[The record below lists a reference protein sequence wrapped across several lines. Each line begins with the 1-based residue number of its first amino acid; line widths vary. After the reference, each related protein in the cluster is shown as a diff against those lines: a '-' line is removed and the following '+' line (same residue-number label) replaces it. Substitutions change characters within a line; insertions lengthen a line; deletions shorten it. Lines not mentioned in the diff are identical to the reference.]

1 MEGRRAIGGIAFAPF
16 VEAGRS
22 DAIES
27 REGGRAMVAEAASMQ
42 PIRRSGGS
50 IFGISLPVQM
60 LIGLVVGCIIGLLGP
75 AVGKELLPLGQAFIK
90 ALRMLVIPLVF
101 SSITLGVYNM
111 GREIGVVGRVIGI
124 AFVWFYLATGLCVVI
139 GLVMNGIFHP
149 GLGADLT
156 VPGGKVPA
164 SASLSVNWVQFFL
177 DLVPTNVVSAMAEQK
192 VLQVLLFGML
202 FGAALSTIGEIA
214 RPVVG
219 VLQGVQAAIMK
230 MVRWI
235 IALAPLAVAGMMAW
249 LLATQGTGALYALVK
264 LVGTLYVGLAV
275 VILLMCL
282 VLRAIGENPVAVIRK
297 IAEPLLLAFTTR
309 SSEVTLPI
317 HMEILERMGVPNKV
331 VSTVIPLGYSF
342 NQDGTS
348 LYVSLA
354 VAFVVEANGIHLDL
368 PALLTI
374 IVAGLITTKGMGNV
388 GGGGLIAAT
397 SVLVAMGLPVEA
409 IAIVA
414 GIDVF
419 MDMGRTTVNVM
430 DDEMLAAAPA
440 ADASTG

>member
-1 MEGRRAIGGIAFAPF
+1 
-16 VEAGRS
+16 
-22 DAIES
+22 
-27 REGGRAMVAEAASMQ
+27 
-42 PIRRSGGS
+42 
-50 IFGISLPVQM
+50 
-60 LIGLVVGCIIGLLGP
+60 
-75 AVGKELLPLGQAFIK
+75 
-90 ALRMLVIPLVF
+90 
-101 SSITLGVYNM
+101 
-111 GREIGVVGRVIGI
+111 
-124 AFVWFYLATGLCVVI
+124 
-139 GLVMNGIFHP
+139 MNGIFHP
-149 GLGADLT
+149 GIGADLT
-156 VPGGKVPA
+156 IAGKVPA
-164 SASLSVNWVQFFL
+164 NAGLSVNWVQFFL
-177 DLVPTNVVSAMAEQK
+177 DLIPANVVSAMADQK

-202 FGAALSTIGEIA
+202 LGGSLATIGEVA
-214 RPVVG
+214 QPVVG
-219 VLQGVQAAIMK
+219 VLRGVQAALMK

-235 IALAPLAVAGMMAW
+235 IAFAPLGVAGVMAW
-249 LLATQGTGALYALVK
+249 LLSTQGTGALYALAK

-282 VLRAIGENPVAVIRK
+282 VLYAIGENPLTIINK

-317 HMEILERMGVPNKV
+317 HMEILERLGVPNKV

-354 VAFVVEANGIHLDL
+354 VAFVVEAHNIHLDL
-368 PALLTI
+368 PAMLTI

-397 SVLVAMGLPVEA
+397 TVIVAMGLPVEA

-430 DDEMLAAAPA
+430 GNTVAVLLVRKFGRVGGDELVPGRQGAQSEPA
-440 ADASTG
+440 A

>member
-1 MEGRRAIGGIAFAPF
+1 MT
-16 VEAGRS
+16 S
-22 DAIES
+22 DA
-27 REGGRAMVAEAASMQ
+27 ASIG
-42 PIRRSGGS
+42 PARRSTGS
-50 IFGISLPVQM
+50 LFGISVPVQM
-60 LIGLVVGCIIGLLGP
+60 LIGLVVGCVIGLLWP
-75 AVGKELLPLGQAFIK
+75 ALGKELLPLGQAFVK

-101 SSITLGVYNM
+101 SSIALGVYNM
-111 GREIGVVGRVIGI
+111 GREIGVVGRVVGI
-124 AFVWFYLATGLCVVI
+124 AFAWFYLATGACVVI
-139 GLVMNGIFHP
+139 GLAMNGIFHP
-149 GLGADLT
+149 GIGADLT
-156 VPGGKVPA
+156 IAGKVPA
-164 SASLSVNWVQFFL
+164 NAGLSVNWVQFFL
-177 DLVPTNVVSAMAEQK
+177 DLIPANVVSAMADQK

-202 FGAALSTIGEIA
+202 LGGSLATIGEVA
-214 RPVVG
+214 QPVVG
-219 VLQGVQAAIMK
+219 VLRGVQAALMK

-235 IALAPLAVAGMMAW
+235 IAFAPLGVAGVMAW
-249 LLATQGTGALYALVK
+249 LLSTQGTGALYALAK

-282 VLRAIGENPVAVIRK
+282 VLYAIGENPLTIINK

-317 HMEILERMGVPNKV
+317 HMEILERLGVPNKV

-354 VAFVVEANGIHLDL
+354 VAFVVEAHNIHLDL
-368 PALLTI
+368 PAMLTI

-397 SVLVAMGLPVEA
+397 TVIVAMGLPVEA

-430 DDEMLAAAPA
+430 GNTVAVLLVRKFGRVGGDELVPGRPGAQSEPA
-440 ADASTG
+440 A

>member
-1 MEGRRAIGGIAFAPF
+1 
-16 VEAGRS
+16 
-22 DAIES
+22 
-27 REGGRAMVAEAASMQ
+27 MVSNAASM
-42 PIRRSGGS
+42 PAVARSSGS

-60 LIGLVVGCIIGLLGP
+60 LIGLAVGCLIGFLWP
-75 AVGKELLPLGQAFIK
+75 IFGKELLPLGQVFVK

-101 SSITLGVYNM
+101 SSIALGVYNM
-111 GREIGVVGRVIGI
+111 GREIGVVGRVVGI
-124 AFVWFYLATGLCVVI
+124 AFVWFYLATGLCVI
-139 GLVMNGIFHP
+139 MGLVMNEIFHP
-149 GLGADLT
+149 GIGADLT
-156 VPGGKVPA
+156 IPGGKVPA
-164 SASLSVNWVQFFL
+164 NAGLSVDWVQFL
-177 DLVPTNVVSAMAEQK
+177 IDLVPANIVSAMAEQK
-192 VLQVLLFGML
+192 ILQVLLFGML
-202 FGAALSTIGEIA
+202 LGGALSTMGEVG
-214 RPVVG
+214 RPVIG
-219 VLQGVQAAIMK
+219 VLHGVQVAMMK

-235 IALAPLAVAGMMAW
+235 IAFAPLAVAATMAW
-249 LLATQGTGALYALVK
+249 LLSTQGTGALYALAK
-264 LVGTLYVGLAV
+264 LVGTLYIGLAV

-282 VLRAIGENPVAVIRK
+282 VLLAIGENPWAVIRK

-317 HMEILERMGVPNKV
+317 HMEILERIGVPNKV

-354 VAFVVEANGIHLDL
+354 VAFVVEAHNIHLGV

-397 SVLVAMGLPVEA
+397 TVLVAMGLPVEA
-409 IAIVA
+409 IALVA

-430 DDEMLAAAPA
+430 GNTVAVLLVRKFGRVKDDEALPAPRGA
-440 ADASTG
+440 

>member
-1 MEGRRAIGGIAFAPF
+1 MGWGDGDDSN
-16 VEAGRS
+16 AG
-22 DAIES
+22 
-27 REGGRAMVAEAASMQ
+27 SMM
-42 PIRRSGGS
+42 PVSRRSGS
-50 IFGISLPVQM
+50 IFGISLPTQM
-60 LIGLVVGCIIGLLGP
+60 LLGLVVGCIVGVSWP
-75 AVGKELLPLGQAFIK
+75 TVGKELLPLAQVFIK

-101 SSITLGVYNM
+101 SSIALGVYNM
-111 GREIGVVGRVIGI
+111 GREISVVGRVIGI
-124 AFVWFYLATGLCVVI
+124 AFVWFYLATGACVVI

-149 GLGADLT
+149 GIGADLT
-156 VPGGKVPA
+156 GAGGKVPA
-164 SASLSVNWVQFFL
+164 NAGLSVNWVEFLL
-177 DLVPTNVVSAMAEQK
+177 DLVPANVVGAMAEQK

-202 FGAALSTIGEIA
+202 FGGALSTIGDLA
-214 RPVVG
+214 RPVIG
-219 VLQGVQAAIMK
+219 VLQGVQAAVMK

-235 IALAPLAVAGMMAW
+235 IAFAPVAVAGAMAW
-249 LLATQGTGALYALVK
+249 LLSTQGTGALTALAK

-282 VLRAIGENPVAVIRK
+282 VLYGIGENPFAVIRK

-317 HMEILERMGVPNKV
+317 HMEILERLGVPNKI

-354 VAFVVEANGIHLDL
+354 VAFVVEAHNIHLGL
-368 PALLTI
+368 RGMITI

-397 SVLVAMGLPVEA
+397 TVLVSMGLPVEA
-409 IAIVA
+409 IAIIA

-430 DDEMLAAAPA
+430 GNTVAVLLVRKFGHVKDDEMSPAPQGA
-440 ADASTG
+440 QSEHVA

>member
-1 MEGRRAIGGIAFAPF
+1 MISDKGAMKPARHFA
-16 VEAGRS
+16 
-22 DAIES
+22 
-27 REGGRAMVAEAASMQ
+27 
-42 PIRRSGGS
+42 GS

-60 LIGLVVGCIIGLLGP
+60 LIGLLVGCAIGLLWP
-75 AVGKELLPLGQAFIK
+75 IVGKELLPLGQVFIK

-111 GREIGVVGRVIGI
+111 GREIGMIGRVIAI
-124 AFVWFYLATGLCVVI
+124 AFVWFYLATGACVVI

-149 GLGADLT
+149 GVGADLSI
-156 VPGGKVPA
+156 PGGKVPTNA
-164 SASLSVNWVQFFL
+164 GLSVNWVQFLL
-177 DLVPTNVVSAMAEQK
+177 DLVPANVVGAMAEQK
-192 VLQVLLFGML
+192 VLPVLLFGML
-202 FGAALSTIGEIA
+202 FGGALSTLDDLA
-214 RPVVG
+214 RPVIG
-219 VLQGVQAAIMK
+219 VLRGVQAAVMK

-235 IALAPLAVAGMMAW
+235 IGLAPFAVAGMMAW
-249 LLATQGTGALYALVK
+249 LLATQGTASLYALAK

-275 VILLMCL
+275 AVALMCL
-282 VLRAIGENPVAVIRK
+282 VLLAIGENPLAVIHK

-309 SSEVTLPI
+309 SSETTLPI

-342 NQDGTS
+342 NQDGSS

-354 VAFVVEANGIHLDL
+354 VAFVVEAHNIHLDL
-368 PALLTI
+368 PALATI
-374 IVAGLITTKGMGNV
+374 VVAGLITTKGMGNV

-397 SVLVAMGLPVEA
+397 TVLVAMGLPVEA

-430 DDEMLAAAPA
+430 GNTVAALLVRKFGRVSDDAVTPMVPVATRE
-440 ADASTG
+440 SVG

>member
-1 MEGRRAIGGIAFAPF
+1 MT
-16 VEAGRS
+16 S
-22 DAIES
+22 DA
-27 REGGRAMVAEAASMQ
+27 ASIG
-42 PIRRSGGS
+42 PARRSTGS
-50 IFGISLPVQM
+50 LFGISVPVQM
-60 LIGLVVGCIIGLLGP
+60 LIGLVVGCVIGLLWP
-75 AVGKELLPLGQAFIK
+75 ALGKELLPLGQAFVK

-101 SSITLGVYNM
+101 SSIALGVYNM
-111 GREIGVVGRVIGI
+111 GREIGVVGRVVGI
-124 AFVWFYLATGLCVVI
+124 AFAWFYLATGVCVVI
-139 GLVMNGIFHP
+139 GLAMNGIFHP
-149 GLGADLT
+149 GIGADLT
-156 VPGGKVPA
+156 VAGKVPA
-164 SASLSVNWVQFFL
+164 NAGLSVNWVQFFL
-177 DLVPTNVVSAMAEQK
+177 DLIPANVVSAMADQK

-202 FGAALSTIGEIA
+202 LGGSLATIGEVA
-214 RPVVG
+214 QPVVG
-219 VLQGVQAAIMK
+219 VLRGVQAALMK

-235 IALAPLAVAGMMAW
+235 IAFAPLGVAGVMAW
-249 LLATQGTGALYALVK
+249 LLSTQGTGALYALAK

-282 VLRAIGENPVAVIRK
+282 VLYAIGENPLTIINK

-317 HMEILERMGVPNKV
+317 HMEILERLGVPNKV

-354 VAFVVEANGIHLDL
+354 VAFVVEAHNIHLDL
-368 PALLTI
+368 PAMLTI

-397 SVLVAMGLPVEA
+397 TVIVAMGLPVEA

-430 DDEMLAAAPA
+430 GNTVAVLLVRKFGRVGGDELVPGRPGAQSEPA
-440 ADASTG
+440 A

>member
-1 MEGRRAIGGIAFAPF
+1 MISNAAAMKSVP
-16 VEAGRS
+16 RS
-22 DAIES
+22 S
-27 REGGRAMVAEAASMQ
+27 
-42 PIRRSGGS
+42 GS

-60 LIGLVVGCIIGLLGP
+60 LIGLVVGCIIGLLWP
-75 AVGKELLPLGQAFIK
+75 LVGKELLPLAQAFVK
-90 ALRMLVIPLVF
+90 ALRMLVVPLVF

-111 GREIGVVGRVIGI
+111 GREIGVVGRVVGI
-124 AFVWFYLATGLCVVI
+124 AFVWFYLATSICVVT

-149 GLGADLT
+149 GIGADLT
-156 VPGGKVPA
+156 IPGGKVPA
-164 SASLSVNWVQFFL
+164 NAGLSVDWVQFLL
-177 DLVPTNVVSAMAEQK
+177 DLVPANVVSAMAEQK
-192 VLQVLLFGML
+192 ILPVLLFGML
-202 FGAALSTIGEIA
+202 FGGALSTIGEVA
-214 RPVVG
+214 RPVIG
-219 VLQGVQAAIMK
+219 VLQGIQAAVMK

-235 IALAPLAVAGMMAW
+235 IAVAPLAVAGAMAW
-249 LLATQGTGALYALVK
+249 LLSTQGTSALYALAK
-264 LVGTLYVGLAV
+264 LVGTLYIGLAV
-275 VILLMCL
+275 VILLMGL
-282 VLRAIGENPVAVIRK
+282 VLYAIGENPLAVIRK

-317 HMEILERMGVPNKV
+317 HMEILERLGVPNKV

-354 VAFVVEANGIHLDL
+354 VAFVVEAHNIHLDL
-368 PALLTI
+368 PAMLTI

-397 SVLVAMGLPVEA
+397 TVLVSMGLPVEA
-409 IAIVA
+409 IAIIA

-430 DDEMLAAAPA
+430 GNTVAVLLVRKFGHVKDDEMSPAPQGA
-440 ADASTG
+440 QSEHVA

>member
-1 MEGRRAIGGIAFAPF
+1 MT
-16 VEAGRS
+16 S
-22 DAIES
+22 DA
-27 REGGRAMVAEAASMQ
+27 AS
-42 PIRRSGGS
+42 IGLARRSTGS
-50 IFGISLPVQM
+50 LFGISVPVQM
-60 LIGLVVGCIIGLLGP
+60 LIGLVVGCVIGLLWP
-75 AVGKELLPLGQAFIK
+75 ALGKELLPLGQAFVK

-101 SSITLGVYNM
+101 SSIALGVYNM
-111 GREIGVVGRVIGI
+111 GREIGVVGRVVGI
-124 AFVWFYLATGLCVVI
+124 AFAWFYLATGACVVI
-139 GLVMNGIFHP
+139 GLAMNGIFHP
-149 GLGADLT
+149 GIGADLT
-156 VPGGKVPA
+156 IAGKVPA
-164 SASLSVNWVQFFL
+164 NAGLSVNWVQFFL
-177 DLVPTNVVSAMAEQK
+177 DLIPANVVSAMADQK

-202 FGAALSTIGEIA
+202 LGGSLATIGEVA
-214 RPVVG
+214 QPVVG
-219 VLQGVQAAIMK
+219 VLRGVQAALMK

-235 IALAPLAVAGMMAW
+235 IAFAPLGVAGVMAW
-249 LLATQGTGALYALVK
+249 LLSTQGTGALYALAK

-282 VLRAIGENPVAVIRK
+282 VLYAIGENPLTIINK

-317 HMEILERMGVPNKV
+317 HMEILERLGVPNKV

-354 VAFVVEANGIHLDL
+354 VAFVVEAHNIHLDL
-368 PALLTI
+368 PAMLTI

-397 SVLVAMGLPVEA
+397 TVIVAMGLPVEA

-430 DDEMLAAAPA
+430 GNTVAVLLVRKFGRVGGDELVPGRPGAQSEPA
-440 ADASTG
+440 A

>member
-1 MEGRRAIGGIAFAPF
+1 MTAN
-16 VEAGRS
+16 
-22 DAIES
+22 
-27 REGGRAMVAEAASMQ
+27 AASMKSV
-42 PIRRSGGS
+42 RRPGGS
-50 IFGISLPVQM
+50 IFGISVPVQM
-60 LIGLVVGCIIGLLGP
+60 LIGLVVGCIVGVLWP
-75 AVGKELLPLGQAFIK
+75 TVGKELLPLGQAFVK

-101 SSITLGVYNM
+101 SSIALGVYNM
-111 GREIGVVGRVIGI
+111 GREIGVVGRVVGI
-124 AFVWFYLATGLCVVI
+124 AFVWFYLATGVCVVI
-139 GLVMNGIFHP
+139 GLVMNEIFHP
-149 GLGADLT
+149 GIGADLT
-156 VPGGKVPA
+156 IAGGKVPA
-164 SASLSVNWVQFFL
+164 NAGLSVNWVQFLL
-177 DLVPTNVVSAMAEQK
+177 DLVPANVVAAMAEQK

-202 FGAALSTIGEIA
+202 LGGALSTIGEVGQ
-214 RPVVG
+214 PVIG
-219 VLQGVQAAIMK
+219 VLQGVQAALMK

-235 IALAPLAVAGMMAW
+235 ITFAPLAVAGVMAW
-249 LLATQGTGALYALVK
+249 LLSTQGTGALYALAK

-275 VILLMCL
+275 VILLMCV
-282 VLRAIGENPVAVIRK
+282 VLYVIGENPLTIINK

-317 HMEILERMGVPNKV
+317 HMEILERLGVPNKV

-354 VAFVVEANGIHLDL
+354 VAFVVEAHNIHLDL
-368 PALLTI
+368 PAMLTI

-397 SVLVAMGLPVEA
+397 TVIVAMGLPVEA
-409 IAIVA
+409 IAIIA

-430 DDEMLAAAPA
+430 GNTVAVLLVRKFGRVTDDEIVPGPQVAQSEHAA
-440 ADASTG
+440 

>member
-1 MEGRRAIGGIAFAPF
+1 MT
-16 VEAGRS
+16 S
-22 DAIES
+22 DA
-27 REGGRAMVAEAASMQ
+27 ASIG
-42 PIRRSGGS
+42 PARRSTGS
-50 IFGISLPVQM
+50 LFGISVPVQM
-60 LIGLVVGCIIGLLGP
+60 LIGLVVGCVIGLLWP
-75 AVGKELLPLGQAFIK
+75 ALGKELLPLGQAFVK

-101 SSITLGVYNM
+101 SSIALGVYNM
-111 GREIGVVGRVIGI
+111 GREIGVVGRVVGI
-124 AFVWFYLATGLCVVI
+124 AFAWFYFATGVCVVI
-139 GLVMNGIFHP
+139 GLAMNGIFHP
-149 GLGADLT
+149 GIGADLT
-156 VPGGKVPA
+156 IAGKVPA
-164 SASLSVNWVQFFL
+164 NAGLSVNWVQFFL
-177 DLVPTNVVSAMAEQK
+177 DLIPANVVSAMADQK

-202 FGAALSTIGEIA
+202 LGGSLATIGEVA
-214 RPVVG
+214 QPVVG
-219 VLQGVQAAIMK
+219 VLRGVQAALMK

-235 IALAPLAVAGMMAW
+235 IAFAPLGVAGVMAW
-249 LLATQGTGALYALVK
+249 LLSTQGTGALYALAK

-282 VLRAIGENPVAVIRK
+282 VLYAIGENPLTIINK

-317 HMEILERMGVPNKV
+317 HMEILERLGVPNKV

-354 VAFVVEANGIHLDL
+354 VAFVVEAHNIHLDL
-368 PALLTI
+368 PAMLTI

-397 SVLVAMGLPVEA
+397 TVIVAMGLPVEA

-430 DDEMLAAAPA
+430 GNTVAVLLVRKFGRVGGDELVPGRPGAQSEPA
-440 ADASTG
+440 A

>member
-1 MEGRRAIGGIAFAPF
+1 MT
-16 VEAGRS
+16 S
-22 DAIES
+22 DA
-27 REGGRAMVAEAASMQ
+27 ASIG
-42 PIRRSGGS
+42 PARRSTGS
-50 IFGISLPVQM
+50 LFGISVPVQM
-60 LIGLVVGCIIGLLGP
+60 LIGLVVGCVIGLLWP
-75 AVGKELLPLGQAFIK
+75 ALGKELLPLGQAFVK

-101 SSITLGVYNM
+101 SSIALGVYNM
-111 GREIGVVGRVIGI
+111 GREIGVVGRVVGI
-124 AFVWFYLATGLCVVI
+124 AFAWFYLATGVCVVI
-139 GLVMNGIFHP
+139 GLAMNGIFHP
-149 GLGADLT
+149 GIGADLT
-156 VPGGKVPA
+156 IAGKVPA
-164 SASLSVNWVQFFL
+164 NAGLSVNWVQFFL
-177 DLVPTNVVSAMAEQK
+177 DLIPANVVSAMADQK

-202 FGAALSTIGEIA
+202 LGGSLATIGEVA
-214 RPVVG
+214 QPVVG
-219 VLQGVQAAIMK
+219 VLRGVQAALMK

-235 IALAPLAVAGMMAW
+235 IAFAPLGVAGVMAW
-249 LLATQGTGALYALVK
+249 LLSTQGTGALYALAK

-282 VLRAIGENPVAVIRK
+282 VLYAIGENPLTIINK

-317 HMEILERMGVPNKV
+317 HMEILERLGVPNKV

-354 VAFVVEANGIHLDL
+354 VAFVVEAHNIHLDL
-368 PALLTI
+368 PAMLTI

-397 SVLVAMGLPVEA
+397 TVIVAMGLPVEA

-430 DDEMLAAAPA
+430 GNTVAVLLVRKFGRVGGDELVPGRQGAQSEPA
-440 ADASTG
+440 A

>member
-1 MEGRRAIGGIAFAPF
+1 MTSTPASVQSLPRA
-16 VEAGRS
+16 S
-22 DAIES
+22 
-27 REGGRAMVAEAASMQ
+27 
-42 PIRRSGGS
+42 GS
-50 IFGISLPVQM
+50 IFGIPLPVQM
-60 LIGLVVGCIIGLLGP
+60 LIGLVVGCIIGLLWP
-75 AVGKELLPLGQAFIK
+75 NVGKELLPVGQAFVK
-90 ALRMLVIPLVF
+90 ALRMLIIPLVF
-101 SSITLGVYNM
+101 SSITLGIYYM
-111 GREIGVVGRVIGI
+111 GREIGAVGRIVGI
-124 AFVWFYLATGLCVVI
+124 AFLWFYLATGVCVVI
-139 GLVMNGIFHP
+139 GLLMNGIFHP
-149 GLGADLT
+149 GIGADLT
-156 VPGGKVPA
+156 IPGGKVPA
-164 SASLSVNWVQFFL
+164 NAGLSVNWVQFLL
-177 DLVPTNVVSAMAEQK
+177 DLVPANVVSAMAEQK
-192 VLQVLLFGML
+192 ILQVLLFGML
-202 FGAALSTIGEIA
+202 LGGALSTIGEVA

-219 VLQGVQAAIMK
+219 VLQGVQAAVMK

-235 IALAPLAVAGMMAW
+235 IAFAPFAVAGVMAW
-249 LLATQGTGALYALVK
+249 LLSTQGTGALYALAK
-264 LVGTLYVGLAV
+264 LVGTLYIGLAV

-282 VLRAIGENPVAVIRK
+282 VLFAIGENPFAIVKK

-317 HMEILERMGVPNKV
+317 HMEILERIGVPNKI

-354 VAFVVEANGIHLDL
+354 VAFVVEAHNIHLDL

-388 GGGGLIAAT
+388 GGGGLLAAT
-397 SVLVAMGLPVEA
+397 TVLVAMGLPVEA

-430 DDEMLAAAPA
+430 GNTVAVLLVRKFGRVTDDAMAPA
-440 ADASTG
+440 LQGTQGEHGA

>member
-1 MEGRRAIGGIAFAPF
+1 M
-16 VEAGRS
+16 S
-22 DAIES
+22 S
-27 REGGRAMVAEAASMQ
+27 HAASMQ
-42 PIRRSGGS
+42 SVPRSSGS
-50 IFGISLPVQM
+50 ILGIPLPVQM
-60 LIGLVVGCIIGLLGP
+60 LIGLVVGCLIGFLWPII
-75 AVGKELLPLGQAFIK
+75 GKELLPIGQAFVK

-101 SSITLGVYNM
+101 SSITLGIYYM
-111 GREIGVVGRVIGI
+111 GREIGAVGRIVGI
-124 AFVWFYLATGLCVVI
+124 AFVWFYFATGLCVVI

-149 GLGADLT
+149 GVGADLSI
-156 VPGGKVPA
+156 PGGNVPA
-164 SASLSVNWVQFFL
+164 NAGLSVNWVQFLL
-177 DLVPTNVVSAMAEQK
+177 DLVPANVVSAMAEQK
-192 VLQVLLFGML
+192 ILQVLLFGML
-202 FGAALSTIGEIA
+202 LGGALSTIGDVA
-214 RPVVG
+214 RPVIG
-219 VLQGVQAAIMK
+219 VLQGIQAAVMK

-235 IALAPLAVAGMMAW
+235 IAFAPLAVAGVMAW
-249 LLATQGTGALYALVK
+249 LLSTQGTGALYALAK
-264 LVGTLYVGLAV
+264 LVGTLYIGLAIV
-275 VILLMCL
+275 VLLMCL
-282 VLRAIGENPVAVIRK
+282 VLFAIGENPLAIIKK

-317 HMEILERMGVPNKV
+317 HMEILERIGVPNKV

-354 VAFVVEANGIHLDL
+354 VAFVVEAHNIHLDL
-368 PALLTI
+368 PALVTI

-397 SVLVAMGLPVEA
+397 TVLVAMGLPVEA

-430 DDEMLAAAPA
+430 GNTVAVLLVRKFGRVTDDKMPTPLGAQGEQGA
-440 ADASTG
+440 